1 MLWFRHLQLRWKLLI
16 MVMPLVL
23 IPLLFVAISVSDI
36 SIGLAYEGITHA
48 SMDDLE
54 HMGDFSL
61 DLIDGHYRQFEVYQ
75 QEKEK
80 AVRQKLKDI
89 VDLAYNLVETH
100 HQQFTSRKL
109 PLESV
114 KRAARSGLKS
124 ASVGEGGFISVMDT
138 VGKLI
143 VHPYS
148 EGHVIY
154 DSRDENGRLFIQEM
168 TDSAIRAQSGK
179 VLYKKYSWKDG
190 MLTDM
195 RPRARIVAYRFF
207 SEWGWII
214 SAGTYLD
221 EIYDEQPFE
230 NKAFA
235 ELKKQITE
243 KKVGE
248 TGFIYAA
255 SCDGTLVIH
264 PKYEGQNVYTWLDKS
279 GLTSFRQICASK
291 GPAEWSKSFQHQG
304 PGDEPRAR
312 IARLEYFQPW
322 DWVIFVEAYE
332 DELYGFATETK
343 KTILVSVVFL
353 SFLVSGFAGMLAF
366 YVANRFTFPIF
377 MMTEEIARARGGRQV
392 RKISVPNGDELSK
405 LAIAYN
411 NMSEQIQRDIELE
424 EKLSKMEKMASIGV
438 LSSGVAHEIN
448 NPMGVIL
455 GYACHLENK
464 LDKNDANLHFVQE
477 IKQES
482 RRCVKIVQNLL
493 DYAKA
498 PNLTLEPTDINN
510 LLDQILDFATGH
522 GEMEMIEIH
531 KSYSLKLP
539 QISVDGDQLRQVIMN
554 LVLNAAAA
562 MKDGGILKIA
572 TGFKTDR
579 LLIEIADSGHGIST
593 ENLDEVFE
601 PFFTTKSKGTGLG
614 LAISK
619 QIIEAHLGAIE
630 IDSEVGV
637 GTTVRVFIPV
647 K

>member
-1 MLWFRHLQLRWKLLI
+1 MFWFRHLQLRWKLLV

-36 SIGLAYEGITHA
+36 SIGLAYEGITNA
-48 SMDDLE
+48 SKNDLE

-61 DLIDGHYRQFEVYQ
+61 DLIDGHYRQYEVYQ
-75 QEKEK
+75 QEKEQ
-80 AVRQKLKDI
+80 AVRQRLKDI

-100 HQQFTSRKL
+100 HQQFTNRRL
-109 PLESV
+109 PLDSV

-124 ASVGEGGFISVMDT
+124 SSMGGGSFISVMNT
-138 VGKLI
+138 MGKMI
-143 VHPYS
+143 IHPFS
-148 EGHVIY
+148 EGQTIY
-154 DSRDENGRLFIQEM
+154 DSRDENGKLFIQEM
-168 TDSAIRAQSGK
+168 TDAAIQSRPGQ
-179 VLYKKYSWKDG
+179 VLYTKYAWEEKI
-190 MLTDM
+190 L
-195 RPRARIVAYRFF
+195 PNIPARTTIVAYRFF
-207 SEWGWII
+207 PEWGWII
-214 SAGTYLD
+214 SAGTSID

-235 ELKKQITE
+235 ELKRQISE
-243 KKVGE
+243 KKVGK
-248 TGFIYAA
+248 TGFIYVAA
-255 SCDGTLVIH
+255 CDGNLVIH

-279 GLTSFRQICASK
+279 GLSSFQRMCASK
-291 GPAEWSKSFQHQG
+291 GAPEWLKSSQHQG
-304 PGDEPRAR
+304 PGNELRKR

-322 DWVIFVEAYE
+322 DWVVFVETYE

-343 KTILVSVVFL
+343 NHILVSVVFL

-377 MMTEEIARARGGRQV
+377 MMTEEITRARGGRQV
-392 RKISVPNGDELSK
+392 KKIAVPDGDELRK

-411 NMSEQIQRDIELE
+411 NMSEQIQRDLELE
-424 EKLSKMEKMASIGV
+424 DKLAKMEKMASIGV

-464 LDKNDANLHFVQE
+464 LDKDDANLHFVQE

-498 PNLTLEPTDINN
+498 PNLTLEPTDVNY
-510 LLDQILDFATGH
+510 LLDQILDFAAGH
-522 GEMEMIEIH
+522 AEMELIEIQ
-531 KSYSLKLP
+531 KSYGRDVP
-539 QISVDGDQLRQVIMN
+539 PIAVDGDQLKQVIMN

-562 MKDGGILKIA
+562 MKDGGTLSVA
-572 TGFKTDR
+572 TRVEDEQ
-579 LLIEIADSGHGIST
+579 LLIEITDSGQGISA
-593 ENLDEVFE
+593 ENLREVFE

-619 QIIEAHLGAIE
+619 QIIEAHLGSIE
-630 IDSEVGV
+630 IVSEGGE
-637 GTTVRVFIPV
+637 GTTVRVYIPV